1 MAIICPKLGRI
12 SHYLMEVST
21 IEDSKK
27 PDYKKLMKRKA
38 IADLRKPKRKSDLPY
53 RLKTTTQNH
62 TQPQSREEA
71 ATNESAAE
79 QTQQAAGEVVYRA
92 SQVPPQ
98 IRYAIQKHKQKVA
111 KEKQWEEEQR
121 YTAQPQDTSVPEQ
134 ELPTQDEP
142 TLQEQAKQAAQTEV
156 SQANSAP
163 IPGEAATPDPLPTA
177 PEHRITPADHPD
189 MPQASTHSLGP
200 PMPQKS
206 NTPSAKPQTLD
217 RAAPKQ
223 KQQVTFKTKQVME
236 QKAASKHIGPEK
248 TAPVK
253 TKQTIAQR
261 TAELGRRRFKKQAQK
276 QAVQQTKQ
284 AAKTTGAALKKVGAA
299 IGHATKTLVGWLIGL
314 VGGVGLVVILC
325 LVLLVAAVAA
335 SPFGIFF
342 ANEPSTD
349 TIPLSSAV
357 GQITM
362 ELNTRLMELQEG
374 EYETIEIHGS
384 PPEWPEVI
392 AVFAAHVAGAKN
404 GMDVALLDAER
415 VELLRTT
422 FWDMCSIS
430 SEVETEEP
438 PTTDGTEPTQEPE
451 ETLHI
456 TITAIT
462 AVEMRTIY
470 GFTDFQNEALDML
483 LAEESSISAMV
494 GNLSIFQAD
503 ALAVLSNLPADL
515 SPERRAVVQQAL
527 MLVGKVNYFWGGKS
541 LVLGW
546 DSRWGQLTK
555 VSAAGSPTTGTFRP
569 YGLDCS
575 GFADWVFYNV
585 SNGDYIIGHGGG
597 AAAQHRY
604 CTNISWVNAQPGDL
618 AFYPDDD
625 HVGIVGGWDEDG
637 NILIIHCA
645 SGHNNV
651 VITGKG
657 GFASV
662 ARPLYYG
669 E

>member
-1 MAIICPKLGRI
+1 M
-12 SHYLMEVST
+12 
-21 IEDSKK
+21 
-27 PDYKKLMKRKA
+27 KA
-38 IADLRKPKRKSDLPY
+38 IADKRKPKQKSEVPY
-53 RLKTTTQNH
+53 RLKTAIENH
-62 TQPQSREEA
+62 TAVQSRDA
-71 ATNESAAE
+71 VASNESATE
-79 QTQQAAGEVVYRA
+79 QTQQATAEVVYRA
-92 SQVPPQ
+92 TQVPPQ
-98 IRYAIQKHKQKVA
+98 IRYAIHKHKQKVA
-111 KEKQWEEEQR
+111 KEKQREEEQR
-121 YTAQPQDTSVPEQ
+121 IATGQQEKPVPGQEPSAQDT
-134 ELPTQDEP
+134 PTP
-142 TLQEQAKQAAQTEV
+142 QEQAKQEVQREAAKTD
-156 SQANSAP
+156 NSTLLGEAPTADLLSP
-163 IPGEAATPDPLPTA
+163 IPEYGTALTDPS
-177 PEHRITPADHPD
+177 DV
-189 MPQASTHSLGP
+189 
-200 PMPQKS
+200 
-206 NTPSAKPQTLD
+206 PQTASHSPGQTVPPRAGSISQPTQQLNAPRSEGTQGKIPSHIETGSAVKAQALD

-223 KQQVTFKTKQVME
+223 KPQITFKTKQSIE
-236 QKAASKHIGPEK
+236 QQATSKHIRPEK
-248 TAPVK
+248 IAQVK

-261 TAELGRRRFKKQAQK
+261 TAELGRRRFKQNVQKQTVQQAQK
-276 QAVQQTKQ
+276 
-284 AAKTTGAALKKVGAA
+284 AAKTTGAVLKKVGTA
-299 IGHATKTLVGWLIGL
+299 IGHAAKAVVGWLIGL

-342 ANEPSTD
+342 ANEPSAN

-357 GQITM
+357 AQINM
-362 ELNTRLMELQEG
+362 ELNTRLMELQEE
-374 EYETIEIHGS
+374 EYKAIEIHGA
-384 PPEWPEVI
+384 PPEWSEVI
-392 AVFAAHVAGAKN
+392 AVFAAHVAGAEN

-415 VELLRTT
+415 VELLRNT
-422 FWDMCSIS
+422 FWDMCTIT
-430 SEVETEEP
+430 SEVETEEL

-456 TITAIT
+456 TITAKT
-462 AVEMRTIY
+462 AEDMRTAY

-483 LAEESSISAMV
+483 LAEESSINAMV
-494 GNLSIFQAD
+494 GNLSISQAD

-555 VSAAGSPTTGTFRP
+555 VFAEGSPTTGTYRP

-575 GFADWVFYNV
+575 GFADWVFYNA
-585 SNGDYIIGHGGG
+585 SEGDYILGHGGG

-604 CTNISWVNAQPGDL
+604 CVNISWANAQPGDL

-625 HVGIVGGWDEDG
+625 HIGIVGGWDEDG

-645 SGHNNV
+645 SGLNNV
-651 VITGKG
+651 VITGKSS
-657 GFASV
+657 FTSV

>member
-1 MAIICPKLGRI
+1 M
-12 SHYLMEVST
+12 
-21 IEDSKK
+21 
-27 PDYKKLMKRKA
+27 KA
-38 IADLRKPKRKSDLPY
+38 IADKRKPKQKSEVPY
-53 RLKTTTQNH
+53 RLKTAIEKH
-62 TQPQSREEA
+62 TAAQSRDA
-71 ATNESAAE
+71 VASNESATE

-92 SQVPPQ
+92 TQVPPQ
-98 IRYAIQKHKQKVA
+98 IRYAIHKHKQKVA
-111 KEKQWEEEQR
+111 KEKQREEEPRIVAEQQENPVPGQEPP
-121 YTAQPQDTSVPEQ
+121 AQEQ
-134 ELPTQDEP
+134 ATPH
-142 TLQEQAKQAAQTEV
+142 EQAKQEAQRET
-156 SQANSAP
+156 AKADYGTL
-163 IPGEAATPDPLPTA
+163 PGETPTTDPLPPIPEYGIAPTDPPDIPQTA
-177 PEHRITPADHPD
+177 P
-189 MPQASTHSLGP
+189 HSPGQSVPSKAGGTAQPTQRLNP
-200 PMPQKS
+200 PRPEGTTQK
-206 NTPSAKPQTLD
+206 TPSHIGAGSAAKGQAID

-223 KQQVTFKTKQVME
+223 KPQTTFKTKQSIE
-236 QKAASKHIGPEK
+236 QQATAKHIRPEK
-248 TAPVK
+248 VATTK

-276 QAVQQTKQ
+276 QAVQQTQQ
-284 AAKTTGAALKKVGAA
+284 AAKTAGAVLKKVGTA
-299 IGHATKTLVGWLIGL
+299 IGHAAKAVVGWLIGL

-342 ANEPSTD
+342 ANEPSAN

-357 GQITM
+357 GQINM

-392 AVFAAHVAGAKN
+392 AVFAAHVAGAEN
-404 GMDVALLDAER
+404 GMNVALLDAER
-415 VELLRTT
+415 VELLRDT
-422 FWDMCSIS
+422 FWDMCTIT
-430 SEVETEEP
+430 SEVETEEL

-456 TITAIT
+456 TITAKT
-462 AVEMRTIY
+462 AEDMRTAY

-483 LAEESSISAMV
+483 LAEESSINSMV
-494 GNLSIFQAD
+494 GNLSISQAD
-503 ALAVLSNLPADL
+503 ALEVLSNLPADL

-541 LVLGW
+541 LVISW
-546 DSRWGQLTK
+546 DNRWGQLTK
-555 VSAAGSPTTGTFRP
+555 VSAEGSPTTGTYRP

-585 SNGDYIIGHGGG
+585 SNGDYILGHGGG

-604 CTNISWVNAQPGDL
+604 CTNISWANAQPGDL
-618 AFYPDDD
+618 AFYPGDS
-625 HVGIVGGWDEDG
+625 HVGIIGGWDEDG

-645 SGHNNV
+645 SGLNNV
-651 VITGKG
+651 VITGKS
-657 GFASV
+657 GFVSV
-662 ARPLYYG
+662 GRPYYYG